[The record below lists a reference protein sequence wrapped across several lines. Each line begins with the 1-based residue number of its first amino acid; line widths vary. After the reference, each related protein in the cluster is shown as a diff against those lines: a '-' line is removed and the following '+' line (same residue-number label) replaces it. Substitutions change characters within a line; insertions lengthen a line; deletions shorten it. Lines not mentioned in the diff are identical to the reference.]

1 MALAVHTGCPWISR
15 PSIFQTLIP
24 PSGVVVDVVIIR
36 IPVWRIYINR
46 I

>member
-1 MALAVHTGCPWISR
+1 MAFAVHTGCPWILR

-36 IPVWRIYINR
+36 ILLWCIYINR